1 MSTIL
6 NTNGADL
13 EIPQPLSKDFS
24 CAIVV
29 AEWNEHITGA
39 LLRGAVDVLRQA
51 GVSEENIHVI
61 NTATGT
67 LASIFDATNKM
78 ICEKVKFLLQ
88 RYHFSIDG

>member
-39 LLRGAVDVLRQA
+39 
-51 GVSEENIHVI
+51 
-61 NTATGT
+61 
-67 LASIFDATNKM
+67 
-78 ICEKVKFLLQ
+78 
-88 RYHFSIDG
+88 